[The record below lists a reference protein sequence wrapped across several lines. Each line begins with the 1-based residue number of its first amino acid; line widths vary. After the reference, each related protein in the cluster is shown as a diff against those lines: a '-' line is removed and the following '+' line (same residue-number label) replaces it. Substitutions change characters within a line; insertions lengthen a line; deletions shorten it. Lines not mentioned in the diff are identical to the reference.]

1 MTATTRQG
9 TVREPGIDRPD
20 AGDIA
25 TVAARLGY
33 DQAVAEAGEF
43 ATLIGGM
50 LDAYDVVDGIEPEP
64 PVRERVAHRRPGPDE
79 DPDNAWVVRTEIRA
93 TESGPLAGLRVA
105 VKDNIMVAG
114 LPMAAGSGLLAG
126 YWPPFDATVVSRV
139 LDAGATITGK
149 TSCEYFCLDGGS
161 HTSDFGVTHNPH
173 RRGYSAGGSSSGNAA
188 ALATGQA
195 DLALGSDQAGSIR
208 VPASF
213 CGIVGLKPTHGLVPY
228 TGIIP
233 LDPVIDHAGVMSTT
247 VADAALLLSV
257 VAGYDDYDPRQRR
270 IVVGDYLSDLDA
282 GVRGLRIG
290 LLTEG
295 FGHPDGEPGVDDAV
309 RAAAAGL
316 AARGAEVIEVS
327 IPTHRQGLALWTP
340 IVMHGMAHSVVRG
353 QGFGAGRDDRYP
365 VDAIEHLLARR
376 DRVGEMPATVT
387 ACAILAEYVQ
397 QRHGIS
403 YYARAVNAVRRLR
416 QEYDRALEHVDL
428 LLMPTTPHKA
438 QPMPPAQAPVADYVG
453 PANDMFGNTAPFN
466 ATHHPA
472 LSLPC
477 GESGGLPVGLMLV
490 GRHFDEA
497 TVLRAGHACERR
509 VR

>member
-1 MTATTRQG
+1 MKKEGSA
-9 TVREPGIDRPD
+9 ISINRPD
-20 AGDIA
+20 TSDIA
-25 TVAARLGY
+25 AVAARLGY
-33 DQAVAEAGEF
+33 DRAAAQADEF

-50 LDAYDVVDGIEPEP
+50 LGAYDVLDGVEAEQPT
-64 PVRERVAHRRPGPDE
+64 REYVAHRRPGPDE
-79 DPDNAWVVRTEIRA
+79 DPDNAWVLRTEIS
-93 TESGPLAGLRVA
+93 TTGSGPLAGLRVA

-126 YWPPFDATVVSRV
+126 YRPSFDATVVSRV
-139 LDAGATITGK
+139 LEAGATIAGK
-149 TSCEYFCLDGGS
+149 TNCEYFCLDGGS
-161 HTSDFGVTHNPH
+161 HTSEFGATHNPH
-173 RRGYSAGGSSSGNAA
+173 RRGYSAGGSSSGNAV
-188 ALATGQA
+188 ALATGQT
-195 DLALGSDQAGSIR
+195 DLALGTDQAGSIR

-228 TGIIP
+228 TGITP

-247 VADAALLLSV
+247 VAETALLLSV

-270 IVVGDYLSDLDA
+270 VTVGDYLSDLDV

-290 LLTEG
+290 RLAEG
-295 FGHPDGEPGVDDAV
+295 SGHPGSEPDVDDAV
-309 RAAAAGL
+309 RAAADDL
-316 AARGAEVIEVS
+316 AALGAEVVEVS
-327 IPTHRQGLALWTP
+327 IPMHSQGLALWTP
-340 IVMHGMAHSVVRG
+340 IVMHGMAYSVVHG

-376 DRVGEMPATVT
+376 DQVGEMPPTVT

-416 QEYDRALEHVDL
+416 QEYDRTLEQVDL

-438 QPMPPAQAPVADYVG
+438 QPMPTAQSPVVGYVA
-453 PANDMFGNTAPFN
+453 PANDMFGNAAPFN

-477 GESGGLPVGLMLV
+477 GATNGLPIGLMLV

-497 TVLRAGHACERR
+497 TVLRAAHAYQQR